1 MPSLHPLPGGAPDRP
16 GALAAPSPLARMLG
30 LAGLLPFI
38 AGAAAV
44 WLVGEQDRLPTT
56 ALLAYAALIASFL
69 GGIHWGLAM
78 RDAPADATQLLWGV
92 SPSLLGWLAV
102 LLPPRW
108 GLLLAPATL
117 IACYA
122 VDRRIYRRLGLGS
135 WLGLRAG
142 LTVVA
147 SVCCL
152 LGALAW
158 WVR

>member
-1 MPSLHPLPGGAPDRP
+1 MALLQSSPDGPPNQQMSLSGPST
-16 GALAAPSPLARMLG
+16 LARVLG

-38 AGAAAV
+38 AGAAVV
-44 WLVGEQDRLPTT
+44 WLVGPQDRLPAA

-78 RDAPADATQLLWGV
+78 RALPADAAQLLWGV

-102 LLPPRW
+102 MLPPRW

-122 VDRRIYRRLGLGS
+122 VDCRLYPRFGLGN
-135 WLGLRAG
+135 WLGLRAM

-147 SVCCL
+147 SVSCF

>member
-1 MPSLHPLPGGAPDRP
+1 MSPLHSSPAGTPDRP
-16 GALAAPSPLARMLG
+16 GGLPGPSAAARVLG
-30 LAGLLPFI
+30 VAGLLPFI

-44 WLVGEQDRLPTT
+44 WLLGPQDRLPAV

-78 RDAPADATQLLWGV
+78 RDSSADAAQLLWGV
-92 SPSLLGWLAV
+92 SPSLLGWLALV
-102 LLPPRW
+102 LPPRW

-122 VDRRIYRRLGLGS
+122 VDRQLYLRFGLGS

-142 LTVVA
+142 LA
-147 SVCCL
+147 SLCCL
-152 LGALAW
+152 LGVLALW
-158 WVR
+158 LR

>member
-1 MPSLHPLPGGAPDRP
+1 MSPVHSSPAAAPHRRQRLTGPS
-16 GALAAPSPLARMLG
+16 ALARVLG
-30 LAGLLPFI
+30 VAGLLPFFFS
-38 AGAAAV
+38 AATV
-44 WLVGEQDRLPTT
+44 WLVGPQDGLPVA

-78 RDAPADATQLLWGV
+78 RDSHADAAQLLWGV
-92 SPSLLGWLAV
+92 SPSLLGWVAV

-122 VDRRIYRRLGLGS
+122 VDRHLYLRLGLGA

-147 SVCCL
+147 SVCCA
-152 LGALAW
+152 LGALALW
-158 WVR
+158 MR

>member
-1 MPSLHPLPGGAPDRP
+1 MAVLHSSPADTSARLIGLNRPS
-16 GALAAPSPLARMLG
+16 ALARVLG
-30 LAGLLPFI
+30 VAGLLPFM

-44 WLVGEQDRLPTT
+44 WLLGPQDRLPAA

-78 RDAPADATQLLWGV
+78 RDAPANAAQLLWGV

-122 VDRRIYRRLGLGS
+122 VDRRLYLRFGLGD
-135 WLGLRAG
+135 WLGLRAR
-142 LTVVA
+142 LTGVA
-147 SVCCL
+147 STCCL
-152 LGALAW
+152 LGALALW
-158 WVR
+158 LR

>member
-1 MPSLHPLPGGAPDRP
+1 MSPVFSSPADDPDRP
-16 GALAAPSPLARMLG
+16 QGLAGPSILARALG
-30 LAGLLPFI
+30 GAGLLPFI

-44 WLVGEQDRLPTT
+44 WLVGPQNSLPTA

-69 GGIHWGLAM
+69 GGIHWGMAM
-78 RDAPADATQLLWGV
+78 RDSPADAAQLLWGV

-108 GLLLAPATL
+108 GLLLAPAAL

-122 VDRRIYRRLGLGS
+122 VDRRIYRRLGLAS
-135 WLGLRAG
+135 WLGLRAA

-158 WVR
+158 WLR

>member
-1 MPSLHPLPGGAPDRP
+1 MSSLHPLPGGAPDRP
-16 GALAAPSPLARMLG
+16 GTLAAPSPLARLLG
-30 LAGLLPFI
+30 VAGLVPFI

-44 WLVGEQDRLPTT
+44 WLVGLQDRLPTA
-56 ALLAYAALIASFL
+56 ALLVYAALIASFL

-78 RDAPADATQLLWGV
+78 REQTTDAAQLLWGV

-117 IACYA
+117 IACYG
-122 VDRRIYRRLGLGS
+122 VDRRLYLRFGLSG

-147 SVCCL
+147 SVSCL
-152 LGALAW
+152 AGALAW
-158 WVR
+158 WLG

>member
-1 MPSLHPLPGGAPDRP
+1 MSPVFSSSANGPDRP
-16 GALAAPSPLARMLG
+16 QGLVGPSILARVLG
-30 LAGLLPFI
+30 AAGLLPFI

-44 WLVGEQDRLPTT
+44 WLVGPQDRLPAA

-78 RDAPADATQLLWGV
+78 RDAPADAAQLLWGV

-122 VDRRIYRRLGLGS
+122 VDCRIYRRLGLGS
-135 WLGLRAG
+135 WLGLRAA

-158 WVR
+158 WLR

>member
-1 MPSLHPLPGGAPDRP
+1 MASLQSSPGGAPNRQISLS
-16 GALAAPSPLARMLG
+16 GPSTLARVLG
-30 LAGLLPFI
+30 LAGLLPFM

-44 WLVGEQDRLPTT
+44 WLVGPQDRLPAT

-78 RDAPADATQLLWGV
+78 RDTPADAAQLLWGV
-92 SPSLLGWLAV
+92 SSSLLGWLAI

-108 GLLLAPATL
+108 GLLLAPVTL

-122 VDRRIYRRLGLGS
+122 VDRRLYPRFGLGA

-142 LTVVA
+142 LTGVA
-147 SVCCL
+147 SVSCL

>member
-1 MPSLHPLPGGAPDRP
+1 MSLSGPSK
-16 GALAAPSPLARMLG
+16 LACVLG
-30 LAGLLPFI
+30 VAGLLPFM

-44 WLVGEQDRLPTT
+44 WLVGPQDRLPAA

-78 RDAPADATQLLWGV
+78 RDSPADAAQLLWGV
-92 SPSLLGWLAV
+92 SSSLLGWLAI

-108 GLLLAPATL
+108 GLLLAPVTL

-122 VDRRIYRRLGLGS
+122 VDCRLYPRFGLGN
-135 WLGLRAG
+135 WLGLRAM

-147 SVCCL
+147 SVSCF

>member
-1 MPSLHPLPGGAPDRP
+1 MSPLYSSPADVPDRP
-16 GALAAPSPLARMLG
+16 GGLTGPSTVARVLG
-30 LAGLLPFI
+30 VAGLLPFI

-44 WLVGEQDRLPTT
+44 WLLGPQDRLPAA

-78 RDAPADATQLLWGV
+78 RDSPADAAQLLWGV
-92 SPSLLGWLAV
+92 SPSLLGWLALV
-102 LLPPRW
+102 LPPRW

-117 IACYA
+117 IACYV
-122 VDRRIYRRLGLGS
+122 VDRQLYLRFGLGA

-142 LTVVA
+142 LTLVA
-147 SVCCL
+147 SLSCL

-158 WVR
+158 WLR

>member
-1 MPSLHPLPGGAPDRP
+1 MTPPHSSPADGPHRREGLTAPS
-16 GALAAPSPLARMLG
+16 ALARVLG
-30 LAGLLPFI
+30 LAGLLPFM

-44 WLVGEQDRLPTT
+44 WLVGPQDRLPAL

-78 RDAPADATQLLWGV
+78 RDSPADATQLLWGV
-92 SPSLLGWLAV
+92 SPSLLGWIAV
-102 LLPPRW
+102 VLPPRW

-117 IACYA
+117 IACYS
-122 VDRRIYRRLGLGS
+122 VDRQLYLRSGLGA

-147 SVCCL
+147 SSCCL
-152 LGALAW
+152 LGALACW
-158 WVR
+158 LR

>member
-1 MPSLHPLPGGAPDRP
+1 MAPQFSSSDR
-16 GALAAPSPLARMLG
+16 ALDRSGLSPAPSSLARALG
-30 LAGLLPFI
+30 AAGLIPFI
-38 AGAAAV
+38 AGVAAV
-44 WLVGEQDRLPTT
+44 WLVSPQDRLPTA

-78 RDAPADATQLLWGV
+78 REQTADAAQLLWGV

-122 VDRRIYRRLGLGS
+122 VDRRLYRRLGLGA

-158 WVR
+158 WLR

>member
-1 MPSLHPLPGGAPDRP
+1 MASFQSSPDDAPNRQMSLSGPST
-16 GALAAPSPLARMLG
+16 LARVLG
-30 LAGLLPFI
+30 VAGLLPFI

-44 WLVGEQDRLPTT
+44 WLAGSQDRLP
-56 ALLAYAALIASFL
+56 AAAMLAYAALIASFL

-78 RDAPADATQLLWGV
+78 RDSPADAAQLLWGV

-117 IACYA
+117 IVCYA
-122 VDRRIYRRLGLGS
+122 VDRRLYPRFGLGA

-147 SVCCL
+147 SVSCL

>member
-1 MPSLHPLPGGAPDRP
+1 MASFQSSPDGAPNRQKS
-16 GALAAPSPLARMLG
+16 PSGPSTLARVLG
-30 LAGLLPFI
+30 LAGLLPFM

-44 WLVGEQDRLPTT
+44 WLVGPQDRLPAA
-56 ALLAYAALIASFL
+56 ALMAYAALIASFL

-78 RDAPADATQLLWGV
+78 RDSPVDPAQLLWGV

-102 LLPPRW
+102 LLPLRW
-108 GLLLAPATL
+108 GLLLAPVTL

-122 VDRRIYRRLGLGS
+122 VDCRIYPRFGLGA
-135 WLGLRAG
+135 WLGLRAR
-142 LTVVA
+142 LTGVA
-147 SVCCL
+147 SVSCL

>member
-1 MPSLHPLPGGAPDRP
+1 MSPVFYSSADDPDRP
-16 GALAAPSPLARMLG
+16 QGLVGPSILARVLG
-30 LAGLLPFI
+30 VAGLLPFI

-44 WLVGEQDRLPTT
+44 WLVGPQDRLPAA

-78 RDAPADATQLLWGV
+78 RDSPADAAQLLWGV

-108 GLLLAPATL
+108 GLLLAPITL

-158 WVR
+158 WLR

>member
-1 MPSLHPLPGGAPDRP
+1 MSLGGPSK
-16 GALAAPSPLARMLG
+16 LARVLG
-30 LAGLLPFI
+30 LAGLLPFM
-38 AGAAAV
+38 AGASAV
-44 WLVGEQDRLPTT
+44 WLIGPQDRLPAA

-78 RDAPADATQLLWGV
+78 RDSPADAAQLLWGV
-92 SPSLLGWLAV
+92 SSSLLGWLAM

-108 GLLLAPATL
+108 GLLLAPVTL

-122 VDRRIYRRLGLGS
+122 VDRRLYPRFGLGA

-142 LTVVA
+142 LTGVA
-147 SVCCL
+147 SVSCL

-158 WVR
+158 WVQ

>member
-1 MPSLHPLPGGAPDRP
+1 MAALYSSPDGAPDRRQGLNRP
-16 GALAAPSPLARMLG
+16 SALARLLG
-30 LAGLLPFI
+30 AAGLLPFM

-44 WLVGEQDRLPTT
+44 WLLGPQDRLPAA

-78 RDAPADATQLLWGV
+78 RDAPADAAQLLWGV

-117 IACYA
+117 VACYA
-122 VDRRIYRRLGLGS
+122 VDRRLYLRHGLGD
-135 WLGLRAG
+135 WLGLRAR
-142 LTVVA
+142 LTGVA
-147 SVCCL
+147 CACCL
-152 LGALAW
+152 LGALVSW
-158 WVR
+158 LR

>member
-1 MPSLHPLPGGAPDRP
+1 MQSSPD
-16 GALAAPSPLARMLG
+16 GALTRQMSPRGPSSLARVLG
-30 LAGLLPFI
+30 VAGLLPFM
-38 AGAAAV
+38 AGAAVV
-44 WLVGEQDRLPTT
+44 WLVGPQDRLPAA

-78 RDAPADATQLLWGV
+78 RDLPADAAQLLWGV
-92 SPSLLGWLAV
+92 GSSLLGWLAI
-102 LLPPRW
+102 LLPPRL
-108 GLLLAPATL
+108 GLLLAPVTL

-122 VDRRIYRRLGLGS
+122 VDCRLYPRFGLGA

-142 LTVVA
+142 LTGVA

>member
-1 MPSLHPLPGGAPDRP
+1 MASFQSSPDDALNPQISLSGPST
-16 GALAAPSPLARMLG
+16 LARVLG

-44 WLVGEQDRLPTT
+44 WLVGPQDKLPSA

-78 RDAPADATQLLWGV
+78 RDSPADAAQLLWGV
-92 SPSLLGWLAV
+92 SPSLLGWVAV

-122 VDRRIYRRLGLGS
+122 VDRRLYQRLGLGS
-135 WLGLRAG
+135 WLGLRAR
-142 LTVVA
+142 LTGVA

>member
-1 MPSLHPLPGGAPDRP
+1 MQSSPD
-16 GALAAPSPLARMLG
+16 GALNRQMSLSGPSTLARVLG
-30 LAGLLPFI
+30 LAGLLPFM

-44 WLVGEQDRLPTT
+44 WLVGPQDRLPAA

-69 GGIHWGLAM
+69 GGIQWGLAM
-78 RDAPADATQLLWGV
+78 RDSPADAAQLLWGV
-92 SPSLLGWLAV
+92 SSSLLGWFAV

-108 GLLLAPATL
+108 GLLLAPVTL

-122 VDRRIYRRLGLGS
+122 VDCRLYPRFGLGA
-135 WLGLRAG
+135 WLGLRAA

-158 WVR
+158 WLR